1 MRNLKTV
8 NQWSLAPIQ
17 HQQETLIWGAVKKE
31 TLFSANSST
40 VIQQG
45 RMAVEQINSV
55 LYSSIMRQ
63 HGCGTALLRGGPGAR
78 QPLSA

>member
-1 MRNLKTV
+1 MRNLKPV

-17 HQQETLIWGAVKKE
+17 HQQETLIWGAAKKE

-45 RMAVEQINSV
+45 RVAAEQINSV